1 MSRPAADT
9 PKRTTKTVARK
20 KLARKAAPPATPA
33 PSLKSQIR
41 SVAGQVWDWAGIAA
55 EIATGIAKPLVK
67 NPASQKAVAAAGKF
81 LRDARETAGI
91 SIDDL
96 AQAIK
101 LEDHTVLELAESGK
115 VAIPFEIILRIASL
129 LARNDPI
136 PFVVALSRGYAPGV
150 WKAFEQLGMG
160 NLVMHTA
167 REHEFINI
175 YRSRDSL
182 RTLSDAE
189 FAHLLGFVGSA
200 VDTTAGLIDGLKKP
214 DAKPRKG

>member
-1 MSRPAADT
+1 MSRPATDT
-9 PKRTTKTVARK
+9 PKRTTKTVAKK
-20 KLARKAAPPATPA
+20 KLARNAAPPATPA

-67 NPASQKAVAAAGKF
+67 NPASQKTVAAAGKF

>member
-1 MSRPAADT
+1 
-9 PKRTTKTVARK
+9 
-20 KLARKAAPPATPA
+20 
-33 PSLKSQIR
+33 
-41 SVAGQVWDWAGIAA
+41 
-55 EIATGIAKPLVK
+55 
-67 NPASQKAVAAAGKF
+67 
-81 LRDARETAGI
+81 
-91 SIDDL
+91 
-96 AQAIK
+96 
-101 LEDHTVLELAESGK
+101 
-115 VAIPFEIILRIASL
+115 L